1 MRCTA
6 TSACASSSVRRCV
19 SSVSFVVSGCSGSL
33 MIPCSTII
41 LCISFASSFVGIFSP
56 FGADVGELGRSTALS
71 VVCRFYRDSTG
82 HRTFH
87 HRADDRIRGIQ
98 ALRLQF
104 PLGQFHAFSPGAL
117 SCRWGSAVEQTHLSV
132 RAFRLAFW
140 LSRARGR
147 LPQEDRLDGR
157 IHQRF
162 GVLAQSRF
170 LRHRVCISY
179 SCGRLEFWLRCML
192 SGLRRT
198 SLSSAR

>member
-1 MRCTA
+1 M
-6 TSACASSSVRRCV
+6 
-19 SSVSFVVSGCSGSL
+19 
-33 MIPCSTII
+33 
-41 LCISFASSFVGIFSP
+41 
-56 FGADVGELGRSTALS
+56 RSTAL
-71 VVCRFYRDSTG
+71 RFVFRFCRDSTG

-87 HRADDRIRGIQ
+87 HRADDRSCGIQ

-117 SCRWGSAVEQTHLSV
+117 SCRWGSAVEQTHLSE

-140 LSRARGR
+140 LSLARGR

-198 SLSSAR
+198 SLSSARSAASAGRGSSMEKALWRAPCSRSGSRRLDVGASLVCRRFPRCRGVFSSHT